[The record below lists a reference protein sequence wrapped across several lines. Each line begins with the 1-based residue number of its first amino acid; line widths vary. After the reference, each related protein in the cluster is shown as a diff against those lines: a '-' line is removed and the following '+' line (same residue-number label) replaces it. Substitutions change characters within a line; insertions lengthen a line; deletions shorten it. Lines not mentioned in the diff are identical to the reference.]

1 MNSSTNEEFI
11 KIRIKRDKHEYFS
24 KGILSS
30 SLYSVGMDAN
40 QAMEVANQVE
50 TSILNSSK
58 IVTKNKLIKI
68 ITEEIAKTNKEF
80 SERYKVHEGK
90 GKYKPIIILLSGV
103 PGIGKSTL
111 ASMLSQRLEITKI
124 IGTDIIREI
133 LRQTISSKLV
143 PEIHCS
149 SYEAYKCIKPTLN
162 PILRQSIVGYE
173 EQSRHIVVGVEATIQ
188 SALYS
193 RENTLIEGVHL
204 APNIIKPSVLQNPH
218 VTMIMLYLED
228 KEEHMKRIQ
237 SRGTNVKNRGAQR
250 YIEAFS
256 EIRNI
261 QTYLVE
267 EATKAGIPIV
277 ETSDRV
283 TALKKIMDIIW
294 KKILSLEKSNIEE

>member
-1 MNSSTNEEFI
+1 MSSSTNEEFI
-11 KIRIKRDKHEYFS
+11 KIRIKRDKYEYFS

-50 TSILNSSK
+50 TSILSSSK

-80 SERYKVHEGK
+80 SERYKVHEGE

-149 SYEAYKCIKPTLN
+149 SYEAYKSIKPTLN

-204 APNIIKPSVLQNPH
+204 APNIIKPSVLRNPH

-237 SRGTNVKNRGAQR
+237 SRGTNVENRGAQR

-267 EATKAGIPIV
+267 EATKTDIPIV

-294 KKILSLEKSNIEE
+294 KRILSLEKSNIEE